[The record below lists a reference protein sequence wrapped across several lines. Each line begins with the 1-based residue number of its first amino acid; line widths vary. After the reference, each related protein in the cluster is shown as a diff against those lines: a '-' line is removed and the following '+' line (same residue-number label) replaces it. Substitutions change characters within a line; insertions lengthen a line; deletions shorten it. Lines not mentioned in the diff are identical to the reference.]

1 VVGEILQKPILDD
14 MDQMQQVDRENM
26 ISFCVDAVKHYEESW
41 KNAQKINLDYPAPK
55 NIIIAG
61 MGGSAIGGELLK
73 DYTRTTS
80 KVPVEV
86 NREYTLPA
94 YADKNSLVILTS
106 YSGDTEET
114 LSCFQDAL
122 KRKSMVFCVS
132 SGGAL
137 LTYAQKLNVPF
148 LKVRGGMPPRAA
160 LPHMLLPLLKC
171 MEQLSMTPP
180 IADEFSE
187 SAKLLKTISHENGP
201 ATPLSENF
209 AKTLATNL
217 NGLAPAVYG
226 FGLYRGVALR
236 FKQQFN
242 ENAKV
247 PAKWESFSELNHNET
262 MGWENAADLAKCYGV
277 VFLRDKAES
286 VKIRSRIET
295 TKALMQPSVSKMF
308 EVWAAGKGN
317 LAKMLSTI
325 LVGDFTSVYLAYLR
339 GVDPTPVHTVSVMK
353 EKIEQNGVKKKIL
366 QQLEGLIAHD

>member
-1 VVGEILQKPILDD
+1 LQKPILDD

-26 ISFCVDAVKHYEESW
+26 LSFYVDAVKHYEESW
-41 KNAQKINLDYPAPK
+41 KNAQKISLDYPAPK
-55 NIIIAG
+55 NILIAG

-73 DYTRTTS
+73 DYTRTTA

-86 NREYTLPA
+86 SREYTLPA

-114 LSCFQDAL
+114 LSCFLDAL
-122 KRKSMVFCVS
+122 KRKCMVFCVS

-137 LTYAQKLNVPF
+137 IKYAQKLNVPH
-148 LKVRGGMPPRAA
+148 LKVRGEMPPRAA

-187 SAKLLKTISHENGP
+187 SAKLLKIISHENGP
-201 ATPLSENF
+201 VKPLRENF

-217 NGLAPAVYG
+217 NGFAPAIYG

-277 VFLRDKAES
+277 IFLRDKAES

-308 EVWAAGKGN
+308 EVWAQGKGN

-325 LVGDFTSVYLAYLR
+325 LVGDFSSVYLAYLR

-366 QQLEGLIAHD
+366 QQLEGLITHS